1 MSIQELLT
9 ISQTFTSEIIRAE
22 KNEES
27 SLPYIRHTLP
37 DVPLVEDGEVFQ
49 VLVIG
54 GTVFRSAIC
63 KKENGRISVISK
75 TQSHPPQFK
84 IKDDFLSFITGQVD
98 KDIRVLA
105 LNFAY
110 PLKPVF
116 DANRLDGILLSG
128 TKENEFTGLIGEKI
142 GEEVAKAIKDVSGKT
157 ITVTIANDTICL
169 LLSGLSQYK
178 KEEIFGGIV
187 GTGVNFAYFADTLEA
202 VNLESANFNKFPL
215 SAEATYIDSV
225 SVHKGKALFEKEV
238 SGAYLYKQY
247 NLHHPDR
254 LLSDTSA
261 LAALSKGV
269 DEDARTAQKLLD
281 RSASLVAC
289 QIAGILEFK
298 KKNMVG
304 VMEGSLFWKADNYKT
319 LVETYLSLLSKYTVR
334 FTKFDDDSIIGGAML
349 VG

>member
-1 MSIQELLT
+1 MSIQELQT
-9 ISQTFTSEIIRAE
+9 ISQNFTNEITRAE
-22 KNEES
+22 RNEES

-37 DVPLVEDGEVFQ
+37 DTSMVEDGEVFQ
-49 VLVIG
+49 VLVVG

-63 KKENGRISVISK
+63 KKENGRITVISQAK
-75 TQSHPPQFK
+75 SHPPQFTTK
-84 IKDDFLSFITGQVD
+84 EDFLSLIIEHIKENIQ
-98 KDIRVLA
+98 VLA
-105 LNFAY
+105 VNFAY
-110 PLKPVF
+110 PLEPIF
-116 DANRLDGILLSG
+116 DSNRLDGILKSG
-128 TKENEFTGLIGEKI
+128 SKENEFSGLIGEKV
-142 GEEVAKAIKDVSGKT
+142 GEAITKKIHEVSGKK
-157 ITVTIANDTICL
+157 IAVTVANDTICL

-187 GTGVNFAYFADTLEA
+187 GTGVNFSYFTDTLEA

-215 SAEATYIDSV
+215 SAEAAYIDSV

-247 NLHHPDR
+247 NLHHPDK
-254 LLSDTSA
+254 LLADTSA

-269 DEDARTAQKLLD
+269 TEESHAAKRLLD

-298 KKNMVG
+298 KRNMVG

-319 LVETYLSLLSKYTVR
+319 LVEAYLSLLSKYTVR